1 MMADKIKMINVAD
14 IIVGVRFREDMGD
27 IDTLVESIRDKG
39 VIQPIT
45 VNQNMELIAGGRRT
59 HAAKLAGLTKIPAL
73 VRDQTSM
80 ENGDID
86 LREIELIENTVRKDF
101 TWSEHAKL
109 VAELHRMCSEKTIHW
124 SARKTAELL
133 GESHPMN
140 TSRSLQLADAI
151 AVMPEIAKCKTQ
163 DEAYKVIKRIEETAA
178 TKELRKRQG
187 NIEDRGTADMIKR
200 ADCNYIIGDALVE
213 MGKLSAGQG
222 MIGLIEVDPPYGIDL
237 DAVKAGDAGL
247 TATYQEIDLDDYE
260 AFIKKLALET
270 YRVASAHCW
279 MVFWYG
285 PTHHHMIKESL
296 LDAGWL
302 VDDIPAIWMKNC
314 GQTLS
319 PEIHLARVYE
329 PFFVCRKGKPVM
341 AKRGRANVFQYNP
354 LSPTKK
360 IHPTERPIELIE
372 EIIAT
377 FGGVGTKMLIP
388 FLGSGATLRAAYNMG
403 CPAWGYDING
413 EYKDAFLLAVEAD
426 VKKLNGSN

>member
-1 MMADKIKMINVAD
+1 MMTDKIKMINIAD
-14 IIVGVRFREDMGD
+14 IIIGVRFREDLGD
-27 IDTLVESIRDKG
+27 IETLAESIRDKG

-45 VNQNMELIAGGRRT
+45 VNQNLELIAGGRRT
-59 HAAKLAGLTKIPAL
+59 AAAKMAGLTKIPAL
-73 VRDQTSM
+73 VRDQSHM
-80 ENGDID
+80 ENGEID

-101 TWSEHAKL
+101 TWPEHAKL

-124 SARKTAELL
+124 SGRKTAELL
-133 GESHPMN
+133 GETHAMN
-140 TSRSLQLADAI
+140 VSRSLQLADAI

-163 DEAYKVIKRIEETAA
+163 EEAYKVIKRIEENAA
-178 TKELRKRQG
+178 TKELRKRQV
-187 NIEDRGTADMIKR
+187 NIEDKDTSSMIKK
-200 ADCNYIIGDALVE
+200 ADCNYIIGDALIE
-213 MGKLSAGQG
+213 MSKLSPGQG

-247 TATYQEIDLDDYE
+247 TATYKEIDLDEYE
-260 AFIKKLALET
+260 SFIAKVALET

-279 MVFWYG
+279 MIFWYG

-302 VDDIPAIWMKNC
+302 VDDIPAIWLKNC

-354 LSPTKK
+354 LPPNKK
-360 IHPTERPIELIE
+360 IHPTERPVELIE
-372 EIIAT
+372 ELIAT
-377 FGGVGTKMLIP
+377 FGGVGTRMLIP

-413 EYKDAFLLAVEAD
+413 EYKDKFLLAVED
-426 VKKLNGSN
+426 DTKKLHGDN